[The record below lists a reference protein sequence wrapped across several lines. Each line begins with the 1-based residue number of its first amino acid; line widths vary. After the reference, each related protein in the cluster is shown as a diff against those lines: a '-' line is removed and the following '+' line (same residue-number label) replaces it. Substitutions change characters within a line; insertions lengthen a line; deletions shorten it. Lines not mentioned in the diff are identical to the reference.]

1 MRHSERS
8 SLRCNDHLRRR
19 IENNLGKF
27 EPRLLTDAALA
38 PAAVVIAVTR
48 ARQGEDACVLL
59 IRRARGMR
67 RHAGQFGLPGG
78 RVDGAETVAQAA
90 LRELHEEL
98 CMELNEQQL
107 LGALDDY
114 PTRSGFLIRPVV
126 AWAADAG
133 QPVANAA
140 EVEQVFQIPL
150 AELLSPDLPH
160 FEIDGGNEP
169 LMSATLHSLGDRLY
183 APTAAI
189 LYQFREVALHGR
201 ATRVAHLRQP
211 AFAWK

>member
-1 MRHSERS
+1 
-8 SLRCNDHLRRR
+8 LRFTDQLRRR
-19 IENNLGKF
+19 IEHNLGRF
-27 EPRLLTDAALA
+27 EPRLLANSALA
-38 PAAVVIAVTR
+38 PAAVVIVVTR
-48 ARQGEDACVLL
+48 ARECEDACVLL

-98 CMELNEQQL
+98 CVDLDEQQV

-126 AWAADAG
+126 AWAADAC

-140 EVEQVFQIPL
+140 EVEEVFRVPL
-150 AELLSPDLPH
+150 AELLSPDLPY
-160 FEIDGGNEP
+160 FEIGEENEP

-211 AFAWK
+211 VFAWK